1 MTLSNTDPLTL
12 DRVNA
17 ASPDDAAAMLAGLY
31 EHSPW
36 VAEAALASRP
46 FADAAAL
53 KHAMSDAVRRAAP
66 DQQLALIRAH
76 PELAGKAMQAGTLTQ
91 ESSHEQATSGLTH
104 ASPDELQTLHA
115 LNAEYRARF
124 GWPFVLAVRGP
135 SGRGLTR
142 DEIIATLRQRLVA
155 MPQVEMDECL
165 RQIDRIAEIR
175 LHDRMGLSGEA
186 S

>member
-1 MTLSNTDPLTL
+1 MALPHTDPLTL

-17 ASPDDAAAMLAGLY
+17 ASPDEAAAMLAGLY

-46 FADAAAL
+46 FADLAAL
-53 KHAMSDAVRRAAP
+53 KRAMSDAVRHAGIE
-66 DQQLALIRAH
+66 QQLSLIRAH
-76 PELAGKAMQAGTLTQ
+76 PELAGKAMQSGTLTR
-91 ESSHEQATSGLTH
+91 ESSHEQASSGLTQ
-104 ASPDELQTLHA
+104 ASADELQTLHT
-115 LNAEYRARF
+115 LNAEYHARF

-135 SGRGLTR
+135 TGRGLTR
-142 DEIIATLRQRLVA
+142 DEIIATLQQRLVST
-155 MPQVEMDECL
+155 PQVEMDECL

>member
-1 MTLSNTDPLTL
+1 MTSSRPRPLTL
-12 DRVNA
+12 EHVNTA
-17 ASPDDAAAMLAGLY
+17 PLAEAVASLQGLY

-36 VAEAALASRP
+36 VADAALASRP
-46 FADAAAL
+46 FDDVAGLTQAL
-53 KHAMSDAVRRAAP
+53 SAAVRQAGTDR
-66 DQQLALIRAH
+66 QLALIRAH
-76 PELAGKAMQAGTLTQ
+76 PELAGKAMLAGTLTR

-104 ASPDELQTLHA
+104 CSPEELQTLHA
-115 LNAEYRARF
+115 LNAEYSARF

-135 SGRGLTR
+135 TGRGLTR
-142 DEIIATLRQRLVA
+142 ADIIATLRQRLVA
-155 MPQVEMDECL
+155 TPQVEMDECL

>member
-1 MTLSNTDPLTL
+1 MTLSNTDLLTL

-17 ASPDDAAAMLAGLY
+17 ASPEDAAAMLVGLY

-36 VAEAALASRP
+36 VTEVALAARP
-46 FADAAAL
+46 FDSAAAL
-53 KHAMSDAVRRAAP
+53 KHAMSDAVRCAP
-66 DQQLALIRAH
+66 LEAQLALIRAH
-76 PELAGKAMQAGTLTQ
+76 PELAGRAMQSGTLTR
-91 ESSHEQATSGLTH
+91 ESSHEQATSGLTQ

-124 GWPFVLAVRGP
+124 GWPFVLAVRGATT
-135 SGRGLTR
+135 RGLTR
-142 DEIIATLRQRLVA
+142 DEIIATLRQRLVST
-155 MPQVEMDECL
+155 PQVEIDECL

>member
-1 MTLSNTDPLTL
+1 MTLSNTDLLTL

-17 ASPDDAAAMLAGLY
+17 ASQDEAVAMLAGLY

-36 VAEAALASRP
+36 VAEAALSARP
-46 FADAAAL
+46 FADVAAL
-53 KHAMSDAVRRAAP
+53 KREMSDTVRRAAP
-66 DQQLALIRAH
+66 NRQLALIRAH
-76 PELAGKAMQAGTLTQ
+76 PELSGKAMRAGTLTRD
-91 ESSHEQATSGLTH
+91 SSHEQAASGLTH
-104 ASPDELQTLHA
+104 ASPDDLQTLRA
-115 LNAEYRARF
+115 LNTEYSARF

-142 DEIIATLRQRLVA
+142 DEIVATLRQRLVST
-155 MPQVEMDECL
+155 PQVEMDECL

-186 S
+186 P